1 MHSRSHV
8 EVWKSVDDFVLVVQ
22 VMEMVS
28 GVGEIITAGKVTQYL
43 YIPQFS
49 WCYSSAVELD
59 SGDGLGSS
67 SHLLVDDFVEFQV
80 SFLPHCHRPLP
91 VLLVLPKCF
100 R

>member
-1 MHSRSHV
+1 MTMHSRSHV

-49 WCYSSAVELD
+49 
-59 SGDGLGSS
+59 
-67 SHLLVDDFVEFQV
+67 
-80 SFLPHCHRPLP
+80 
-91 VLLVLPKCF
+91 
-100 R
+100 